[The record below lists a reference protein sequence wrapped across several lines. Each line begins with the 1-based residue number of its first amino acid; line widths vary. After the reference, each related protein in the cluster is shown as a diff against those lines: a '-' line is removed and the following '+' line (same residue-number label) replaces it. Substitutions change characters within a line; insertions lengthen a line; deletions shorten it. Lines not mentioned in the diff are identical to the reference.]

1 MWRKTCIRWD
11 DIGRLVYRKR
21 GLIYKN
27 LIVIINTH
35 IYLLIIKVIIH
46 MIMMVGLL
54 AITIIKI
61 IIIVIIIVIV
71 TIKIII
77 IIASVASLNFKPA
90 Y

>member
-11 DIGRLVYRKR
+11 DTGRLVYRKR
-21 GLIYKN
+21 GLIYRN

-46 MIMMVGLL
+46 MTMMVGLL
-54 AITIIKI
+54 IITIIKI
-61 IIIVIIIVIV
+61 IIITISIII
-71 TIKIII
+71 TA
-77 IIASVASLNFKPA
+77 ASVASLNFKPA